1 MKKNMNERMEYES
14 PKMDVIKVEAE
25 DIIITSIGDDELN
38 MIPGRT

>member
-25 DIIITSIGDDELN
+25 DIIITSGDDELN
-38 MIPGRT
+38 PVPGNS

>member
-25 DIIITSIGDDELN
+25 DIIITSDDELN
-38 MIPGRT
+38 VQPGN